1 MLLVSNQTKA
11 AAVTVSWMRPEP
23 VEGCILRFDRL
34 SAQIAFTDMTEHA
47 KQILIDAFGRV
58 RELVIDL
65 TDGLT
70 DEIATYR
77 PDPEANSIAWLIW
90 HLSRIQDDHVADLA
104 RGEQMWPQW
113 RERFGLPFGKW
124 ATGYGQGPEE
134 VAAVRTSGDLLADYH
149 GAVHDLTMSYLD
161 GITGEELD
169 RIVDTR
175 WDPPV
180 TASVRL
186 VSVIGDTTQ
195 HLGQAAYVR
204 GLAQR
209 RGSAWHQ
216 SGVAER

>member
-1 MLLVSNQTKA
+1 MS
-11 AAVTVSWMRPEP
+11 
-23 VEGCILRFDRL
+23 
-34 SAQIAFTDMTEHA
+34 EHA

-77 PDPEANSIAWLIW
+77 PDPGANSIAWLIW
-90 HLSRIQDDHVADLA
+90 HLTRIQDDHVADLA
-104 RGEQMWPQW
+104 QVEQSWADW
-113 RERFGLPFGKW
+113 RARFRLPFRKW
-124 ATGYGQGPEE
+124 ATGYGQGPDD
-134 VAAVRTSGDLLADYH
+134 VAAVRANGKLLADYH
-149 GAVHDLTMSYLD
+149 GAVHELTMRYLD
-161 GITGEELD
+161 GITAEELD

-180 TASVRL
+180 TAAVRL
-186 VSVIGDTTQ
+186 VSVIGDTMQ

-209 RGSAWHQ
+209 RDS
-216 SGVAER
+216 

>member
-1 MLLVSNQTKA
+1 VALCGKTA
-11 AAVTVSWMRPEP
+11 AAGGDLEVVPLIRPEP
-23 VEGCILRFDRL
+23 VEGL
-34 SAQIAFTDMTEHA
+34 SAHIAFTDMTEHA
-47 KQILIDAFGRV
+47 KQILADAFGRV

-65 TDGLT
+65 TDQLT

-90 HLSRIQDDHVADLA
+90 HLTRIQDDHVADLA
-104 RGEQMWPQW
+104 QGEQVWPQW
-113 RERFGLPFGKW
+113 RERFGLPFSKW
-124 ATGYGQGPEE
+124 ATGYGQSPKE

-161 GITGEELD
+161 GITAEELD

-180 TASVRL
+180 TAAVRL
-186 VSVIGDTTQ
+186 VSVIGDTMQ

-204 GLAQR
+204 GLAER
-209 RGSAWHQ
+209 RESAWHE
-216 SGVAER
+216 SSAADR